1 MSIQKSEN
9 PPKKEYNPQLI
20 DKSVNKYLS
29 KKIVNMP
36 SETEP
41 SKTKENIR
49 YFKLLFI
56 KKFSNFTKI
65 ELERLTN
72 QFRKEDANIKI
83 IFSTFKVASLFWTK
97 DKVPYGLKSYVIYK
111 PYYAVV
117 ISRYVD
123 ETYRHIYTRTHE
135 HLETNKNSNIY
146 GHLIENPQRKSVCDE
161 NCFSVSDSV
170 RTKHTLKLKKNM
182 YVKCSNPP

>member
-83 IFSTFKVASLFWTK
+83 IFSTFKVASLF
-97 DKVPYGLKSYVIYK
+97 
-111 PYYAVV
+111 
-117 ISRYVD
+117 
-123 ETYRHIYTRTHE
+123 
-135 HLETNKNSNIY
+135 
-146 GHLIENPQRKSVCDE
+146 
-161 NCFSVSDSV
+161 
-170 RTKHTLKLKKNM
+170 
-182 YVKCSNPP
+182 